1 MNQLGST
8 DLYLGRPAVLFD
20 WRMAKVRLRFRRRTF
35 HVPNQMHTL
44 RINYINYIYPRGLYI
59 PSTWHVRKGLHSE
72 QDGGKRGMCLFFL
85 FRNNSIYLSEMRKIK
100 KKKNLFLK
108 CTRTSNRQKLSN
120 TGYIKGE
127 ASRLLRTKSSKTT
140 FEENIILFKQRLRN
154 RGYLDNLIIKLFQK
168 STSAKE
174 CRHYKTN

>member
-1 MNQLGST
+1 MHSI
-8 DLYLGRPAVLFD
+8 DLACAKDFILNK
-20 WRMAKVRLRFRRRTF
+20 MAGKEECACFSCFETTEYTCLKCKRL
-35 HVPNQMHTL
+35 
-44 RINYINYIYPRGLYI
+44 
-59 PSTWHVRKGLHSE
+59 K
-72 QDGGKRGMCLFFL
+72 
-85 FRNNSIYLSEMRKIK
+85 K

-140 FEENIILFKQRLRN
+140 FEENITLFKQKLRN

-174 CRHYKTN
+174 CRRYKTN